1 MAFRNATDIGV
12 PIKILHESEGHIIKL
27 ETIIKDII
35 EGKLEQAE
43 DNMNCHMSTVTIK
56 KKNGDVRKMDNLY
69 ICGSQIKMVILP
81 EALQVGLFSA
91 RFPIFRNKD
100 AVRCMVFL
108 RHGRGKRGFYC
119 FKGLTFFF
127 KRTQYIS
134 VKFVKVL
141 HLIFVTHVDEVSK

>member
-1 MAFRNATDIGV
+1 MEIATDIGV

-43 DNMNCHMSTVTIK
+43 DNMNCHMSTVTIT
-56 KKNGDVRKMDNLY
+56 KKNGDVSKMDNLY

-91 RFPIFRNKD
+91 RFPIFRNKG
-100 AVRCMVFL
+100 AMRCMVFL
-108 RHGRGKRGFYC
+108 RHGKRVFYC
-119 FKGLTFFF
+119 YKGLTFLF
-127 KRTQYIS
+127 KRTHSIFLLSLLRFYI
-134 VKFVKVL
+134 
-141 HLIFVTHVDEVSK
+141 

>member
-1 MAFRNATDIGV
+1 MEIATDIGV

-43 DNMNCHMSTVTIK
+43 DNMNCHMSTVTIT
-56 KKNGDVRKMDNLY
+56 KKNGDVSKMDNLY

-81 EALQVGLFSA
+81 EALKVGLFSA
-91 RFPIFRNKD
+91 RFPIFRNKE

-108 RHGRGKRGFYC
+108 RHGRGKRGFS
-119 FKGLTFFF
+119 L
-127 KRTQYIS
+127 
-134 VKFVKVL
+134 L
-141 HLIFVTHVDEVSK
+141 